1 MRRENRNSDFF
12 IKIFPFLISA
22 VVAIIDCKINFI
34 YAGSKGIDTLFSNL
48 INVFA
53 IIVGVLIAL
62 FGVLPSIHSS
72 LIMERIREYDAESD
86 LFYFC
91 KETLFLNFLSLCFT
105 ILLGFI
111 HSNFDLNNYNYIFNI
126 WLFIVCSTLI
136 SSFKTILILLKI
148 SFWSSKKKQEIEK
161 LDESESKKL
170 KNKYVDKE
178 KKQ

>member
-22 VVAIIDCKINFI
+22 VVAIIDCKKNFI

-91 KETLFLNFLSLCFT
+91 KETLLLNFLSLCFT

-148 SFWSSKKKQEIEK
+148 SFWSSKK
-161 LDESESKKL
+161 SKKL
-170 KNKYVDKE
+170 KNWMNLSLKNLKINM
-178 KKQ
+178 

>member
-91 KETLFLNFLSLCFT
+91 KETLLLNFLSLCFT

-111 HSNFDLNNYNYIFNI
+111 HSNFDLNNYNYIFYI

-148 SFWSSKKKQEIEK
+148 SFWSSKKR
-161 LDESESKKL
+161 KKL
-170 KNKYVDKE
+170 KNWTNLSLKNLKINM
-178 KKQ
+178 

>member
-22 VVAIIDCKINFI
+22 VFAIINCKINFI

-91 KETLFLNFLSLCFT
+91 KETLLLNFLSLCFT

-111 HSNFDLNNYNYIFNI
+111 QLNFCLNNYNYIFSI

-148 SFWSSKKKQEIEK
+148 SFWSSKK
-161 LDESESKKL
+161 SKKL
-170 KNKYVDKE
+170 KNWMNLSLKNLKINI
-178 KKQ
+178 

>member
-91 KETLFLNFLSLCFT
+91 KETLLLNFLSLCFT

-148 SFWSSKKKQEIEK
+148 SFWSSKKKAR
-161 LDESESKKL
+161 
-170 KNKYVDKE
+170 N
-178 KKQ
+178 

>member
-91 KETLFLNFLSLCFT
+91 KETLLLNFLSLCFT

-111 HSNFDLNNYNYIFNI
+111 HSNFDLNNYNYIFNT

-148 SFWSSKKKQEIEK
+148 SFWSSKK
-161 LDESESKKL
+161 SKKL
-170 KNKYVDKE
+170 KNWMNLSLKNLKINM
-178 KKQ
+178 

>member
-62 FGVLPSIHSS
+62 FGVLPSVHSS
-72 LIMERIREYDAESD
+72 LIMKRIHKKNNCVFRHTNGKI
-86 LFYFC
+86 C
-91 KETLFLNFLSLCFT
+91 LFLPP
-105 ILLGFI
+105 FI
-111 HSNFDLNNYNYIFNI
+111 YR
-126 WLFIVCSTLI
+126 
-136 SSFKTILILLKI
+136 
-148 SFWSSKKKQEIEK
+148 
-161 LDESESKKL
+161 
-170 KNKYVDKE
+170 
-178 KKQ
+178 